1 MFSDIILPQYVSC
14 IIDMLTGSSYEAYA
28 VGGCVRDALMGKEPH
43 DYDITTSAL
52 PEEVKGIFSD
62 KYRVIE
68 TGIKHGTVT
77 VISDG
82 HPIEITTY
90 RIDGEYKDNRRPESV
105 KFSGNLADDLG
116 RRDFTVNALV
126 YSDKSGI
133 IDLFG
138 GIGDLENRVL
148 RCIGNPH
155 DRFCEDALRIL
166 RALRFSSQ
174 LDFDI
179 DKNTADAIH
188 GLKELL
194 KNISA
199 ERIREELIKF
209 FGSEYP
215 ERVYEILT
223 DYKDVFSY
231 VIPHLSSVDE
241 YEKISRSVSK
251 ISDRDLRLIYFSHVT
266 GNAGD
271 VLRRLRFS
279 NADISRA
286 IGASAALNKAC
297 GVSDYISAKH
307 FVKEHGYASSFDAA
321 NIISFVTG
329 RDELLGYIRRI
340 KENNECVSL
349 KDLAIS
355 GNDILN
361 IGIKDASD
369 IGKALDTLLCG
380 VIDGKFENE
389 RSSLEIAYREM
400 NY

>member
-1 MFSDIILPQYVSC
+1 
-14 IIDMLTGSSYEAYA
+14 MLTGNSYEAYA

-166 RALRFSSQ
+166 RALRFSAQ

-400 NY
+400 NYKQ

>member
-1 MFSDIILPQYVSC
+1 
-14 IIDMLTGSSYEAYA
+14 MLTGNSYEAYA

-62 KYRVIE
+62 NYRVIE

-138 GIGDLENRVL
+138 GIDDLENRVL

-166 RALRFSSQ
+166 RALRFSAQ

-231 VIPHLSSVDE
+231 IIPHLSSVDE

-251 ISDRDLRLIYFSHVT
+251 IPDRDLRLIYFSHVT

-329 RDELLGYIRRI
+329 RGELLGYIRRI

-389 RSSLEIAYREM
+389 RSSLEVAYREM

>member
-1 MFSDIILPQYVSC
+1 
-14 IIDMLTGSSYEAYA
+14 MLTGSSYEAYA

-389 RSSLEIAYREM
+389 RSEIAYREM
-400 NY
+400 NYKQ

>member
-1 MFSDIILPQYVSC
+1 
-14 IIDMLTGSSYEAYA
+14 MLTGNSYEAYA

-62 KYRVIE
+62 NYRVIE

-138 GIGDLENRVL
+138 GIDDLENRVL

-231 VIPHLSSVDE
+231 IIPHLSSVDE

-251 ISDRDLRLIYFSHVT
+251 IPDRDLRLIYFSHVT

-329 RDELLGYIRRI
+329 RGELLGYIRRI

-369 IGKALDTLLCG
+369 IGKALDTLLRG

-389 RSSLEIAYREM
+389 RSSLEVAYREM